1 MKKINFKI
9 IIIVVCILLIIFL
22 IGVLV
27 NKYMGGFIFGGDS
40 ADGHNLKNY
49 THIMSNINNSEK
61 NIKITN
67 IYTFENDNCI
77 SIRTVYTFDSEEKA
91 KEEYDKLSSVENLSI
106 KENTVSYN
114 RTETYNKTKESII
127 SELENYDKNSTNYII
142 Y

>member
-9 IIIVVCILLIIFL
+9 IIIVFCILLIIL

-40 ADGHNLKNY
+40 TNGHNLKNY
-49 THIMSNINNSEK
+49 THIISNINNSEE

-67 IYTFENDNCI
+67 VYTFENDNCI
-77 SIRTVYTFDSEEKA
+77 SIRIVYTFNSEEKA

-114 RTETYNKTKESII
+114 RAETYNKTKESII

>member
-1 MKKINFKI
+1 MKKLNLKI
-9 IIIVVCILLIIFL
+9 VIACCILLIIL
-22 IGVLV
+22 IVILV
-27 NKYMGGFIFGGDS
+27 SKYMGGFIFGEDS
-40 ADGHNLKNY
+40 ANGHTLKDY
-49 THIMSNINNSEK
+49 THIISNINNIEE

-114 RTETYNKTKESII
+114 RAETYNKTKESII

>member
-1 MKKINFKI
+1 MKKLNLKI
-9 IIIVVCILLIIFL
+9 VIACCILLIIL
-22 IGVLV
+22 IGILV
-27 NKYMGGFIFGGDS
+27 SKYMGGFIVGGDS
-40 ADGHNLKNY
+40 DKAYNLKDY
-49 THIMSNINNSEK
+49 THIISNINNTEE

-114 RTETYNKTKESII
+114 RAETYNKTKESII
-127 SELENYDKNSTNYII
+127 SELENYDKNGTNYII

>member
-9 IIIVVCILLIIFL
+9 IIIVFCILLIIL

-40 ADGHNLKNY
+40 TNEHNLKNY
-49 THIMSNINNSEK
+49 THIISNINNSEE

-67 IYTFENDNCI
+67 VYTFENDNCI

-114 RTETYNKTKESII
+114 RAETYKKTKESII

>member
-1 MKKINFKI
+1 MKKLNLKI
-9 IIIVVCILLIIFL
+9 VIACCILLIIL
-22 IGVLV
+22 IVILV
-27 NKYMGGFIFGGDS
+27 SKYMSGFIFGEDS
-40 ADGHNLKNY
+40 DKAYNLKNY
-49 THIMSNINNSEK
+49 THIISNINNSEE

-114 RTETYNKTKESII
+114 RAATYNKTKESII

>member
-1 MKKINFKI
+1 MKKLNLKI
-9 IIIVVCILLIIFL
+9 VIACCILLIIL
-22 IGVLV
+22 IVILV
-27 NKYMGGFIFGGDS
+27 SKYMSGFIFGGDS
-40 ADGHNLKNY
+40 DKAYNLKNY
-49 THIMSNINNSEK
+49 KNIISNINNSEE

-114 RTETYNKTKESII
+114 RAETYNKTKESII